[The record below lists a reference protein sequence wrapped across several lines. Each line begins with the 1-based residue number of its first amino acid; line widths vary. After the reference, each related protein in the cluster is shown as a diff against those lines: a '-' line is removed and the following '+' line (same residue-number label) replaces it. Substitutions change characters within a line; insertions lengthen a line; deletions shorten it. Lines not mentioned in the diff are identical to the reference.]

1 VRRRFEFTLL
11 VLSVL
16 CSLTTLA
23 SAEILSVEDLKA
35 IQQKMRAA
43 DSLQA
48 DFKQVRFSSLRK
60 KSTESNGYAVFAK
73 PDKFRWSIL
82 KPISE
87 EWLFD
92 GTSLFNV
99 KPDRKVALKYVSA
112 NDKAKELRD
121 LVDLILNFD
130 TLLSRYTLRRAEL
143 VRDKLLV
150 ILTPNS
156 SSEIDEVEMTIFP
169 EKSYVSE
176 IKLSFRNKNSLSYL
190 FAEPSKKPLAPNAFE
205 LEKTVKITDTL

>member
-1 VRRRFEFTLL
+1 MVMGLMLWTISA
-11 VLSVL
+11 VGLS
-16 CSLTTLA
+16 
-23 SAEILSVEDLKA
+23 EILSVEDLKA

-48 DFKQVRFSSLRK
+48 DFKQVRYSSLRK
-60 KSTESNGYAVFAK
+60 KSTESTGHAVFAK

-82 KPISE
+82 KPVSE

-99 KPDRKVALKYVSA
+99 KPDRKAALKYVSA
-112 NDKAKELRD
+112 TDKAKELRD

-150 ILTPNS
+150 ILAPKST
-156 SSEIDEVEMTIFP
+156 SEIEEIEMTIIP
-169 EKSYVSE
+169 EKSYVAE
-176 IKLSFRNKNSLSYL
+176 IKLGFENKNSLSYV
-190 FAEPSKKPLAPNAFE
+190 FSEPSKNPLAANAFE
-205 LEKTVKITDTL
+205 LEKSVKITDTL